1 MSELE
6 TKESGGM
13 SKTVKIVLGALA
25 AIALIAIIA
34 IAVIVISQPGEAEP
48 TAVAPTAEPSGTAMA
63 GDSSWER
70 VKAVGKIVIGTA
82 PDYPP
87 FEFFVAQG
95 QIDGFDVALMD
106 EIGRRLGVQVEYRT
120 LAFEGLGD
128 ALALKQIDA
137 AIAAISI
144 TPERE
149 SQVDFSSVYLAGQD
163 GILARQDA
171 SMNVGS
177 VDDLAKLRVGA
188 QRGSVYEAWLYR
200 TLVKTG
206 KMPEGNLLVYERAQD
221 AVSDLQTGRVDLVV
235 MDLQPAQIAVA
246 VGGVKLVAEG
256 LHQQRYAL
264 AMPQGAQAL
273 KAEIDRVLASLYN
286 DGYIANLAKQYLD
299 MDQLLPTPTAA
310 PTSTPGPTPTCADGL
325 ALVQH
330 LTQESEVKPG
340 QQFTKGWRVVNT
352 GTCTWSTDYRLVF
365 VHGSSP
371 EASMGGKPTAIT
383 RPVAPGETYDMQV
396 ELVAPLKPGT
406 YYAYWQMQNRQGKA
420 FGERLRVTVKVPA
433 NPTVTPAPTQTP
445 AVGIVFTVDRNQIK
459 AGECVNFYWNVQN
472 VKVVYFY
479 AEGENW
485 QDNGVPGEGT
495 QKECPP
501 VTWTYYLRVVR
512 RDDSVDERRITIYV
526 EEMASKP
533 IIERFTV
540 DPPAAIVLGDCVQI
554 RWKVKGDVNAVAITA
569 NEGLLWEPAPSSGS
583 LPDCPVAPGT
593 VVYGITAVGPGGT
606 SQGSQTIR
614 VVEDVIPATP
624 MPTLPPVQPTEPPVE
639 PTVPAVRPTPTKV
652 PPIQIKPPAIKAFAV
667 TPAEIKAG
675 QSVGIRWS
683 VSGGTAYSRILRAQ
697 GTDPGTAKWKVVI
710 DNAGYIGQALDRLD
724 KAGSYLYRLEAFNLL
739 GESVYKDMPVTVT
752 GAE

>member
-1 MSELE
+1 MAE
-6 TKESGGM
+6 TESTENTGM
-13 SKTVKIVLGALA
+13 STRARILIGALV
-25 AIALIAIIA
+25 AIALIAIVA
-34 IAVIVISQPGEAEP
+34 IAVVVISRPSEPEP
-48 TAVAPTAEPSGTAMA
+48 TAVAPTLGPSGTATA
-63 GDSSWER
+63 GDGSWER
-70 VKAVGKIVIGTA
+70 VKASGKIVIGTA

-144 TPERE
+144 TPDRE
-149 SQVDFSSVYLAGQD
+149 SQMDFSNVYLAGQD

-177 VDDLAKLRVGA
+177 ADDLAKLRVGA
-188 QRGSVYEAWLYR
+188 QRGSVYETWLYR

-235 MDLQPAQIAVA
+235 MDLQPAQVAVA
-246 VGGVKLVAEG
+246 VGGVKLVAQG

-264 AMPQGAQAL
+264 AMPKGAQAL
-273 KAEIDRVLASLYN
+273 KAEIDRVLTSLHN
-286 DGYIANLAKQYLD
+286 DGYIANLAKRYLD

-310 PTSTPGPTPTCADGL
+310 PTSSPGPTPTCVDGL

-330 LTQESEVKPG
+330 LTQETEVKPG
-340 QQFTKGWRVVNT
+340 QSFTKGWRVVNT

-371 EASMGGKPTAIT
+371 EASMGGKPTALT

-396 ELVAPLKPGT
+396 DLVAPLKPGT

-445 AVGIVFTVDRNQIK
+445 AAGIVFTVDRTRIK
-459 AGECVNFYWNVQN
+459 AGECVNFAWKVQN
-472 VKVVYFY
+472 VTAVYFY

-485 QDNGVPGEGT
+485 QDNGVPGQGT
-495 QKECPP
+495 RKECPP
-501 VTWTYYLRVVR
+501 VTWT
-512 RDDSVDERRITIYV
+512 
-526 EEMASKP
+526 
-533 IIERFTV
+533 
-540 DPPAAIVLGDCVQI
+540 
-554 RWKVKGDVNAVAITA
+554 
-569 NEGLLWEPAPSSGS
+569 
-583 LPDCPVAPGT
+583 
-593 VVYGITAVGPGGT
+593 
-606 SQGSQTIR
+606 
-614 VVEDVIPATP
+614 
-624 MPTLPPVQPTEPPVE
+624 
-639 PTVPAVRPTPTKV
+639 
-652 PPIQIKPPAIKAFAV
+652 
-667 TPAEIKAG
+667 
-675 QSVGIRWS
+675 
-683 VSGGTAYSRILRAQ
+683 
-697 GTDPGTAKWKVVI
+697 
-710 DNAGYIGQALDRLD
+710 
-724 KAGSYLYRLEAFNLL
+724 
-739 GESVYKDMPVTVT
+739 
-752 GAE
+752 